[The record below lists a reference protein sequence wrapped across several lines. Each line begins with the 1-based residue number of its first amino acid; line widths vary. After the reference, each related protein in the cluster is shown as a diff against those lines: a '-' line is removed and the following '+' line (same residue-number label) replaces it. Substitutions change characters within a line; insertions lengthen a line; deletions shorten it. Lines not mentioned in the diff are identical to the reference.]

1 MQVKRRLG
9 KAPQA
14 RGCLSDSNCPDVFEL
29 SDGRFAVIGL
39 EMTEEIR
46 GLLPSDAGVGP
57 GERVVVLPREV
68 LVDARPD
75 IPET

>member
-1 MQVKRRLG
+1 MKVNRRLG

-14 RGCLSDSNCPDVFEL
+14 RGCLTDSNCPDVFEL

-39 EMTEEIR
+39 EMTEELR

-57 GERVVVLPREV
+57 DERVVVLPREV
-68 LVDARPD
+68 LIEARQD
-75 IPET
+75 IPHL